1 MVNFTLLL
9 LLLPCLFVWEMV
21 LLTCD
26 SDINLA
32 LMSSSATEVTAARLQ
47 RRQRRGGGV
56 SAHDSTQSQSPKSCY
71 CCYWCCCCCYWC
83 WISTDS
89 VCPMTAGMIDSTL
102 DYQPSRHRLTKY
114 FIQNQLGY
122 QTAPDNNHLLLFYE
136 FSGTIW
142 SNYYSGIPSLYIV

>member
-9 LLLPCLFVWEMV
+9 LLLPCIFVWEMV

-47 RRQRRGGGV
+47 RQQRVCSGGSGAVAV
-56 SAHDSTQSQSPKSCY
+56 SPPTTQPTSQSPTSCY
-71 CCYWCCCCCYWC
+71 CCYWCCCWCYWC

-89 VCPMTAGMIDSTL
+89 VSPMTAGMIDGTL
-102 DYQPSRHRLTKY
+102 DYQPSWHSLTKY
-114 FIQNQLGY
+114 LIQNQLGY
-122 QTAPDNNHLLLFYE
+122 HTAPDNNHLSLFYE
-136 FSGTIW
+136 FSGSIW
-142 SNYYSGIPSLYIV
+142 SNY